1 MGGEQQHAAALAQFL
16 AYLRSGGNQGGCCSG
31 VNWVANNNITPC
43 STGGTCSGG
52 NGGGGSGGATKS
64 GKALTTYKNQRVNV
78 GGDSY
83 SVANKGNVALAQP
96 LLETTPTSLLSVS
109 GGGSMTAV
117 TTFFQ
122 DLQGTLTLTGNALS
136 VSGNSSLSGTGA
148 LLSFVGIGN
157 TVTITNSLCAGAC
170 ALIAGIPVFI
180 TGGAPVSLTNPIK
193 NAAGNTIT
201 YSSPSAARLP

>member
-1 MGGEQQHAAALAQFL
+1 MGGEQQRAAALAQFL
-16 AYLRSGGNQGGCCSG
+16 AYFRSGGDQGGG
-31 VNWVANNNITPC
+31 
-43 STGGTCSGG
+43 CSGG
-52 NGGGGSGGATKS
+52 NGGGGSGVATKS

-78 GGDSY
+78 GGDFY
-83 SVANKGNVALAQP
+83 SVVNKGNVALAQP
-96 LLETTPTSLLSVS
+96 LLETTATSLLSVS

-136 VSGNSSLSGTGA
+136 VSGNSALTITGA

-180 TGGAPVSLTNPIK
+180 TGGATVSLTIPSRTPRAIPSRTPR
-193 NAAGNTIT
+193 GRPR
-201 YSSPSAARLP
+201 SSP